1 VHKFEEISLCSQKM
15 VKISPHDKPP
25 LPVGWK
31 CVHSIRT
38 HGKTAGKID
47 YHYFS
52 PTWQRFRS
60 LSGVLRH
67 IQTKEENPEQSVK
80 EIKNGG
86 YCAAEYGKIE
96 SDDDTPVVEGPV
108 VEKPVVEEPAVEPAV
123 EPALEEPA
131 VEPDAKEPIQ
141 QNLVSY
147 GGVQVNIEVT
157 SDGQEVLMIIDS
169 SEDEQ
174 SEWL

>member
-1 VHKFEEISLCSQKM
+1 M

-96 SDDDTPVVEGPV
+96 SDDDTPVVE
-108 VEKPVVEEPAVEPAV
+108 EPAVEPAV